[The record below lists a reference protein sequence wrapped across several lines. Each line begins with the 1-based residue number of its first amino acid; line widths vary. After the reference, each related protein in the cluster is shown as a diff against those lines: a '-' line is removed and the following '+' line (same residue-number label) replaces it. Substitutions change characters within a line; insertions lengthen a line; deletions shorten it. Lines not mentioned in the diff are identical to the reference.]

1 MITSAAR
8 AADLITGQRHG
19 LGVLAGPA
27 SIGELFDKI
36 TILEIKKSKI
46 KDDNKLIFINKELD
60 LLKKVVKSKN
70 INTRSLSPLIKKL
83 KNVNLKLWN
92 VEDKLRKFEKNK
104 QFKKDFINYARKVY
118 YTNDKRAILK
128 NEINLKT
135 NSIISEVKSYEKY

>member
-1 MITSAAR
+1 MKIN
-8 AADLITGQRHG
+8 I
-19 LGVLAGPA
+19 PA

-60 LLKKVVKSKN
+60 LLKKVVRSKK
-70 INTRSLSPLIKKL
+70 INTRSLGPLIKKL

-135 NSIISEVKSYEKY
+135 NSIIREVKSYEKY

>member
-1 MITSAAR
+1 MKIN
-8 AADLITGQRHG
+8 I
-19 LGVLAGPA
+19 PA

-60 LLKKVVKSKN
+60 LLKKVVRSKK
-70 INTRSLSPLIKKL
+70 INTRSLGPLIKKL

-118 YTNDKRAILK
+118 YTNDKRSILK

-135 NSIISEVKSYEKY
+135 NLIISEVKSYEKY

>member
-1 MITSAAR
+1 MKIN
-8 AADLITGQRHG
+8 I
-19 LGVLAGPA
+19 PA

-46 KDDNKLIFINKELD
+46 KDDNKLIFINKELN
-60 LLKKVVKSKN
+60 LLKKVVKSKK

>member
-1 MITSAAR
+1 MKIN
-8 AADLITGQRHG
+8 I
-19 LGVLAGPA
+19 PA

-60 LLKKVVKSKN
+60 LLKKVVKSKK

-118 YTNDKRAILK
+118 YTNYKRAILK

>member
-1 MITSAAR
+1 MKIN
-8 AADLITGQRHG
+8 I
-19 LGVLAGPA
+19 PA

-46 KDDNKLIFINKELD
+46 KDENKLIFINKELN
-60 LLKKVVKSKN
+60 LLKKVVKSKK

>member
-1 MITSAAR
+1 MKIN
-8 AADLITGQRHG
+8 I
-19 LGVLAGPA
+19 PA

-46 KDDNKLIFINKELD
+46 KDENKLIFINKELHV
-60 LLKKVVKSKN
+60 LKKVVKSKK
-70 INTRSLSPLIKKL
+70 INTRSLSSLVKKL

-118 YTNDKRAILK
+118 YTNDKRALLK

-135 NSIISEVKSYEKY
+135 NSIINEVKSYERY

>member
-1 MITSAAR
+1 MI
-8 AADLITGQRHG
+8 INI
-19 LGVLAGPA
+19 PA

-46 KDDNKLIFINKELD
+46 KDDNKLVFINKELN
-60 LLKKVVKSKN
+60 LLKKVVRSKK
-70 INTRSLSPLIKKL
+70 INTRSLGPLIKKL

-92 VEDKLRKFEKNK
+92 VEDKLRTFEKNK

>member
-1 MITSAAR
+1 MKIN
-8 AADLITGQRHG
+8 I
-19 LGVLAGPA
+19 PA

-46 KDDNKLIFINKELD
+46 KDENKLILNNKELN
-60 LLKKVVKSKN
+60 LLKKVVKSKK
-70 INTRSLSPLIKKL
+70 INTRSLSSLVKKL

>member
-1 MITSAAR
+1 MKIN
-8 AADLITGQRHG
+8 I
-19 LGVLAGPA
+19 PA

-46 KDDNKLIFINKELD
+46 KDENKLIFINKELH
-60 LLKKVVKSKN
+60 LLKKVVKSKK
-70 INTRSLSPLIKKL
+70 INTRSLSSLVKKL

-118 YTNDKRAILK
+118 YTNDKRALLK

-135 NSIISEVKSYEKY
+135 NSIINEVKSYERY

>member
-1 MITSAAR
+1 MKIN
-8 AADLITGQRHG
+8 I
-19 LGVLAGPA
+19 PA

-46 KDDNKLIFINKELD
+46 KDDNKLIFINKELV
-60 LLKKVVKSKN
+60 LLKKVVKSKK

>member
-1 MITSAAR
+1 MKIN
-8 AADLITGQRHG
+8 I
-19 LGVLAGPA
+19 PA

-60 LLKKVVKSKN
+60 LLKKVVKSKK

-118 YTNDKRAILK
+118 YTNDKRADIK
-128 NEINLKT
+128 KKINL
-135 NSIISEVKSYEKY
+135 ISGSELIEEKSYAKY

>member
-1 MITSAAR
+1 MKIN
-8 AADLITGQRHG
+8 I
-19 LGVLAGPA
+19 PA

-46 KDDNKLIFINKELD
+46 KDENKLIFINKELN
-60 LLKKVVKSKN
+60 LLKKVVKSKK
-70 INTRSLSPLIKKL
+70 INTRSLSTLVKRL

-135 NSIISEVKSYEKY
+135 NSIINEVKSYEKY

>member
-1 MITSAAR
+1 MKIN
-8 AADLITGQRHG
+8 I
-19 LGVLAGPA
+19 PA

-46 KDDNKLIFINKELD
+46 KDENKLIFINKELN
-60 LLKKVVKSKN
+60 LLKKVVKSKK
-70 INTRSLSPLIKKL
+70 INTRSLSSLVKKL

-92 VEDKLRKFEKNK
+92 VEDKLRKFEKKK

>member
-1 MITSAAR
+1 MKIN
-8 AADLITGQRHG
+8 I
-19 LGVLAGPA
+19 PA

-46 KDDNKLIFINKELD
+46 KDENKLIFINKELN
-60 LLKKVVKSKN
+60 LLKKVVKSKK
-70 INTRSLSPLIKKL
+70 INTRNLSSLVKKL

-128 NEINLKT
+128 NEINSKT
-135 NSIISEVKSYEKY
+135 NSTISEVKSYEKY

>member
-1 MITSAAR
+1 MKIN
-8 AADLITGQRHG
+8 I
-19 LGVLAGPA
+19 PA

-46 KDDNKLIFINKELD
+46 KDDNKLIFINKELN
-60 LLKKVVKSKN
+60 LLKKVVRSKK
-70 INTRSLSPLIKKL
+70 INTRSLGPLIKKL

>member
-1 MITSAAR
+1 MKIN
-8 AADLITGQRHG
+8 I
-19 LGVLAGPA
+19 PA

-46 KDDNKLIFINKELD
+46 KDENKLIFINKELN
-60 LLKKVVKSKN
+60 LLKKVVKSKK
-70 INTRSLSPLIKKL
+70 INTRSLSSLVRKL
-83 KNVNLKLWN
+83 KNVNMKLWN